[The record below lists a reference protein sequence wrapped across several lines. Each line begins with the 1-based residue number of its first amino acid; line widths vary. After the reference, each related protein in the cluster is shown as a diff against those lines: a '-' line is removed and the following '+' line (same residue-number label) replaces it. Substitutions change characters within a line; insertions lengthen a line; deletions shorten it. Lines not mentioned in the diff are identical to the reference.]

1 MKSVEEMDKQ
11 YVWHPFTQM
20 KEWMEEKQTVIAEAK
35 GIELIDQEGKRYD
48 DGVSSL
54 WVNLHGHRRRE
65 IDEAIIA
72 QLGRVAHS
80 TALGLANE
88 PASHLAKML
97 VGVAPEGLEKV
108 FYSDDGST
116 AVEVAIKMALQYWQH
131 KGKSEKTQF
140 VALKNAYHGDT
151 VGTVSVGGI
160 DLFHRAFAPLLFKPY
175 FVPSPSCYHC
185 KLTQNEDCRM
195 QCIEALERLLARE
208 SEKIAAL
215 VIEPMVQAA
224 AGMLMAPPGYLKRVR
239 ELTKQ
244 YGVLLI
250 ADEVATGFGR
260 TGRMFACEN
269 EGVSPDLM
277 CVSKGI
283 TGGYMP
289 LAATLT
295 TREIFDAFLGPARE
309 KKTFYHGHSY
319 TANQL
324 ACAAAIASLKIFEDD
339 GVLEKLKEKIYYIQE
354 RMAEIGEMAH
364 VGEARQ
370 RGMIAGIELMKD
382 KDRREPYAW
391 EDCIGARVCMKARE
405 HGLFVRP
412 VGDVVVFM
420 PPLCST
426 MEEIARMLN
435 HLVLSIREVT
445 ELGQMAAGGGGAHF

>member
-1 MKSVEEMDKQ
+1 MKSAEEMDKQ

-88 PASHLAKML
+88 PASHLAEML

-116 AVEVAIKMALQYWQH
+116 AVEVAIKMALQYWRH
-131 KGKSEKTQF
+131 KGKSEKTRF
-140 VALKNAYHGDT
+140 VALENAYHGDT

-185 KLTQNEDCRM
+185 KLTQNADCRM
-195 QCIEALERLLARE
+195 QCATALERLLARE
-208 SEKIAAL
+208 SGTIAAL

-224 AGMLMAPPGYLKRVR
+224 AGMLMAPPGYLKRAR
-239 ELTKQ
+239 ELTKK

-277 CVSKGI
+277 CLSKGI

-295 TREIFDAFLGPARE
+295 TREIFDAFLGEARE

-354 RMAEIGEMAH
+354 RMAEIGELAH

-370 RGMIAGIELMKD
+370 RGMIAGIELTKD
-382 KDRREPYAW
+382 KERRAPYAW
-391 EDCIGARVCMKARE
+391 EESMGARVCMKARE

-412 VGDVVVFM
+412 VGDVIVFM

-426 MEEIARMLN
+426 MEEIARMLDR
-435 HLVLSIREVT
+435 LVLSIREVT
-445 ELGQMAAGGGGAHF
+445 ELGRTAQGGGGAHF